1 MNNFVKNFGEDKAKF
16 KAYVKDLRKYNDIL
30 EQVLITMA
38 KTIKSDFIG
47 KPINKVFTNKL
58 TKIIGGDIVCFD
70 VDMNDWSGEKYIR
83 IKLAVDNILYKHD
96 CSYDL
101 NACIT
106 FYHGKNGEKGVCT
119 KDNRF
124 TEESV
129 NEIIKRINR
138 NRLVVAQ
145 YEDAVKNLNK
155 YIKMYEKAVNT
166 YVRTMENIN
175 PVFADISNA
184 QTMSY
189 TCNGVKNIE
198 LWKWDDEFKKSVE
211 PYILD

>member
-1 MNNFVKNFGEDKAKF
+1 MNNFVEKFGEDKAKF

-58 TKIIGGDIVCFD
+58 TKIIGGDIVYFE
-70 VDMNDWSGEKYIR
+70 VGMNDWSGEKYIH

-106 FYHGKNGEKGVCT
+106 FYHGKNGEKGMCT

-129 NEIIKRINR
+129 NEIVKRINR
-138 NRLVVAQ
+138 NRVVVAQ
-145 YEDAVKNLNK
+145 YEDAAKNLK
-155 YIKMYEKAVNT
+155 HYIKMYEKAVNL

-175 PVFADISNA
+175 PVFADINNA

-189 TCNGVKNIE
+189 IYNGVERIE
-198 LWKWDDEFKKSVE
+198 LQKWEKMFDSTVE
-211 PYILD
+211 RYVLD

>member
-1 MNNFVKNFGEDKAKF
+1 MNTFREKFGEDKAKF

-30 EQVLITMA
+30 EQVLIVMA

-58 TKIIGGDIVCFD
+58 TKIIGGDIVYFE
-70 VDMNDWSGEKYIR
+70 VGMSDWSGEKYIR
-83 IKLAVDNILYKHD
+83 TKLAVDNILYKYD

-145 YEDAVKNLNK
+145 YEDAAKNLNK
-155 YIKMYEKAVNT
+155 YIKMYEKAVNL

-175 PVFADISNA
+175 PVFADISKA
-184 QTMSY
+184 QDMSY
-189 TCNGVKNIE
+189 QCRGVKNIE
-198 LWKWDDEFKKSVE
+198 LWKWDDEFKKCVE

>member
-1 MNNFVKNFGEDKAKF
+1 MNTFREKFGEDKAKF

-30 EQVLITMA
+30 EQVLIVMA
-38 KTIKSDFIG
+38 KTIKSNFIG

-58 TKIIGGDIVCFD
+58 TKIIGGDIVCFE

-145 YEDAVKNLNK
+145 YEDAAKNLK
-155 YIKMYEKAVNT
+155 RYIKMYEKAVDI

-175 PVFADISNA
+175 PIFAEINNA

-189 TCNGVKNIE
+189 ICNGVERIE

>member
-1 MNNFVKNFGEDKAKF
+1 MNTFREKFGEDKAKF

-30 EQVLITMA
+30 EQVLIVMA

-58 TKIIGGDIVCFD
+58 TNIIGSEIVSFEVETSD
-70 VDMNDWSGEKYIR
+70 YSNEKSIR
-83 IKLAVDNILYKHD
+83 IVLSANGITYKFD
-96 CSYDL
+96 CSHTL
-101 NACIT
+101 STCIT
-106 FYHGKNGEKGVCT
+106 FYYNEKNGIPMCT

-129 NEIIKRINR
+129 NAIIAKINH
-138 NRLVVAQ
+138 NRVVLAT

-155 YIKMYEKAVNT
+155 YIKKYEKAVNT

-175 PVFADISNA
+175 SIFADISKA
-184 QTMSY
+184 QDMSY
-189 TCNGVKNIE
+189 QCRGVKNIE
-198 LWKWDDEFKKSVE
+198 LWKWDDEFKKGVE

>member
-1 MNNFVKNFGEDKAKF
+1 MNTFREKFGEDKTKF

-30 EQVLITMA
+30 EQVLIVMA

-58 TKIIGGDIVCFD
+58 TKIIGGDIVSFEVETCSYT
-70 VDMNDWSGEKYIR
+70 NEKSIR
-83 IKLAVDNILYKHD
+83 ITLSANGITYKFD
-96 CSYDL
+96 CSHTL
-101 NACIT
+101 STCIT
-106 FYHGKNGEKGVCT
+106 FYHKGNGAPMCT
-119 KDNRF
+119 RDNRF

-129 NEIIKRINR
+129 NAIITKINH
-138 NRLVVAQ
+138 NRVVLATH
-145 YEDAVKNLNK
+145 EDAVKNLNK

-175 PVFADISNA
+175 SIFADISKA
-184 QTMSY
+184 QDMSY
-189 TCNGVKNIE
+189 QCRGVKNIE

>member
-1 MNNFVKNFGEDKAKF
+1 MNTFREKFGEDKAKF

-30 EQVLITMA
+30 EQVLIVMA
-38 KTIKSDFIG
+38 KTIKSNFIG

-58 TKIIGGDIVCFD
+58 TKIIGGDIVCFE

-145 YEDAVKNLNK
+145 YEDAAKNLK
-155 YIKMYEKAVNT
+155 RYIKMYEKAVDI

-175 PVFADISNA
+175 PIFADINNA

-189 TCNGVKNIE
+189 ICNGVERIE

>member
-1 MNNFVKNFGEDKAKF
+1 MNNFVKKCGEDKAKF

-38 KTIKSDFIG
+38 KTIKNDFIG
-47 KPINKVFTNKL
+47 KPINKVFANKL
-58 TKIIGGDIVCFD
+58 AKIIGGDIACFE
-70 VDMNDWSGEKYIR
+70 VGTSDWTDEKYIR
-83 IKLAVDNILYKHD
+83 INLAADDILYKHD

-106 FYHGKNGEKGVCT
+106 FYHGKNGKKGMCT
-119 KDNRF
+119 DDNRF

-129 NEIIKRINR
+129 NEIVKLINR
-138 NRLVVAQ
+138 NRVVVAQ
-145 YEDAVKNLNK
+145 YEDAAKNLK
-155 YIKMYEKAVNT
+155 QYIKMYEKAVNL

-189 TCNGVKNIE
+189 TYNGVEKIE
-198 LWKWDDEFKKSVE
+198 LQKWEKMFDSTVE
-211 PYILD
+211 QYVLD

>member
-1 MNNFVKNFGEDKAKF
+1 MNTFREKFGEDKAKF

-58 TKIIGGDIVCFD
+58 TKIIGGDIVCFE

-145 YEDAVKNLNK
+145 YEDAAKNLK
-155 YIKMYEKAVNT
+155 RYIKMYEKAVDI

-189 TCNGVKNIE
+189 ICNGVKNIE

-211 PYILD
+211 SYILD

>member
-30 EQVLITMA
+30 EQVLIVMA

-58 TKIIGGDIVCFD
+58 TKIIGGDIVYFE
-70 VDMNDWSGEKYIR
+70 VGTSDWTDEKYIR
-83 IKLAVDNILYKHD
+83 IKLAADDILYKHD

-106 FYHGKNGEKGVCT
+106 FYHGKNSKKGMCT
-119 KDNRF
+119 DDNRF

-138 NRLVVAQ
+138 NRVVVAQ
-145 YEDAVKNLNK
+145 YEDAAKNLK
-155 YIKMYEKAVNT
+155 HYIKMYEKAVNL

-175 PVFADISNA
+175 PVFADINNA

-189 TCNGVKNIE
+189 TYNGVERIE
-198 LWKWDDEFKKSVE
+198 LQKWEKMFDPTVKQYV
-211 PYILD
+211 LD

>member
-1 MNNFVKNFGEDKAKF
+1 MNTFREKFGEDKAKF
-16 KAYVKDLRKYNDIL
+16 KAYVKDLRKYNDVL
-30 EQVLITMA
+30 EQVLIVMA

-58 TKIIGGDIVCFD
+58 TKIIGGDIVSFEVETCSYT
-70 VDMNDWSGEKYIR
+70 NEKSIR
-83 IKLAVDNILYKHD
+83 ITLSANGITYKID
-96 CSYDL
+96 CSHSL
-101 NACIT
+101 STCIT
-106 FYHGKNGEKGVCT
+106 FYHKGNGAPMCT
-119 KDNRF
+119 RDNRF

-129 NEIIKRINR
+129 NAIIAKINR
-138 NRLVVAQ
+138 NRFVVAQ
-145 YEDAVKNLNK
+145 YEDAAKNLNK
-155 YIKMYEKAVNT
+155 YIKMYEKAVNL

-198 LWKWDDEFKKSVE
+198 LWKWDDEFKKCVE

>member
-58 TKIIGGDIVCFD
+58 TKIIGGDIVCFE
-70 VDMNDWSGEKYIR
+70 VDMNDWSGEKDIR

-138 NRLVVAQ
+138 NRFVVAQ

-175 PVFADISNA
+175 PIFADINNA

-189 TCNGVKNIE
+189 ICNGVERIE

>member
-1 MNNFVKNFGEDKAKF
+1 MNTFREKFGEDKAKF

-30 EQVLITMA
+30 EQVLIVMA

-58 TKIIGGDIVCFD
+58 TKIIGGDIVYFE
-70 VDMNDWSGEKYIR
+70 VGMSDWSGEKYIR
-83 IKLAVDNILYKHD
+83 TKLAVDNILYKYD
-96 CSYDL
+96 YSYDL

-145 YEDAVKNLNK
+145 YEDAAKNLNK
-155 YIKMYEKAVNT
+155 YIKMYEKAVNL

-175 PVFADISNA
+175 PVFADISKA
-184 QTMSY
+184 QDMSY
-189 TCNGVKNIE
+189 QCRGVKNIE
-198 LWKWDDEFKKSVE
+198 LWKWDDEFKKCVE

>member
-1 MNNFVKNFGEDKAKF
+1 MSTFIEKFGEDKAKF

-30 EQVLITMA
+30 EQVLIVMA
-38 KTIKSDFIG
+38 KTIKSNFIG

-58 TKIIGGDIVCFD
+58 TNIIGSEIVSFEVETSD
-70 VDMNDWSGEKYIR
+70 YSNEKSIH
-83 IKLAVDNILYKHD
+83 IVLSAKGITYKYD
-96 CSYDL
+96 CSYTL
-101 NACIT
+101 FTCIT
-106 FYHGKNGEKGVCT
+106 FCHNERNGIPMCT

-129 NEIIKRINR
+129 NAIIAKINH
-138 NRLVVAQ
+138 NRVVLAT

-155 YIKMYEKAVNT
+155 YIKKYEKAVNT

-175 PVFADISNA
+175 SIFADISKA
-184 QTMSY
+184 QDMSY
-189 TCNGVKNIE
+189 QCRGVKNIE
-198 LWKWDDEFKKSVE
+198 LWKWDDEFKKGVE

>member
-58 TKIIGGDIVCFD
+58 TKIIGGDIVCFE

-155 YIKMYEKAVNT
+155 YIKMYEKAVNL

-184 QTMSY
+184 QAMSY
-189 TCNGVKNIE
+189 TCNGVKNIVFH
-198 LWKWDDEFKKSVE
+198 KNT
-211 PYILD
+211 

>member
-1 MNNFVKNFGEDKAKF
+1 MNTFREKFGEDKAKF

-58 TKIIGGDIVCFD
+58 TKIIGGDIVCFE

-189 TCNGVKNIE
+189 ICNGVKNIE
-198 LWKWDDEFKKSVE
+198 LQKWEKMFNQTVE